1 MYDENIS
8 YKYLKRMNMKNTR
21 LILCLSFLSF
31 GILKAQIVNIPDPN
45 FKAYLVNNPEI
56 NTNWDD
62 EIQLSEA
69 ESFSGMIDCPDL
81 EITDLTG
88 IEAFVNI
95 PNLNCALN
103 EISALDLSQNIAL
116 EYLDCSFNEISALDL
131 SKNTALKVLY
141 CGINKLSALD
151 LSKNTA
157 LKLLDCSFTKISALD
172 LSQNIALE
180 DLRCAFIEISTLDL
194 SQNTALELLTCVA
207 NKLTSLDVSQNIALK
222 FLACEI
228 NSLTSLDLSKN
239 AALGFLS
246 CYKNEISALDLS
258 KNTALKVLQCFENEL
273 KSLNLKNGN
282 NIDLKELHVS
292 NNPDLRC
299 IEVDDVDL
307 AYSMTRWSKDDTAE
321 YSTDCLSSSTTEFS
335 LKETYFYPN
344 PVEDILYFEEPM
356 SDIRM
361 MDYSGRMIQQYEHA
375 TDRIYLASLANG
387 VYFVIGRTTS
397 GEYVGGKV
405 VKVGR

>member
-1 MYDENIS
+1 
-8 YKYLKRMNMKNTR
+8 MKNTR

-56 NTNWDD
+56 NTNHDD

-95 PNLNCALN
+95 PNLNCYKN

-116 EYLDCSFNEISALDL
+116 EFLDCSFNEILVLDL

-141 CGINKLSALD
+141 CSLNKLSALD
-151 LSKNTA
+151 LSQNTA
-157 LKLLDCSFTKISALD
+157 LEFLDCSFNK
-172 LSQNIALE
+172 
-180 DLRCAFIEISTLDL
+180 ISTLDL
-194 SQNTALELLTCVA
+194 GHNTALENLVFGFNKIAALDLSHNTALELLTCVA
-207 NKLTSLDVSQNIALK
+207 NNLSSLDVSQNIALK
-222 FLACEI
+222 ALVCEG
-228 NSLTSLDLSKN
+228 NSLTSLDLSQN
-239 AALGFLS
+239 AALVFLS
-246 CYKNEISALDLS
+246 CYNNEISALDVS
-258 KNTALKVLQCFENEL
+258 QNTALKVLQCTENEL

-282 NIDLKELHVS
+282 NINLKEFLVS

-387 VYFVIGRTTS
+387 VYFVVGRTTS
-397 GEYVGGKV
+397 GEYIGGKV